1 MLSLLNTSRSHNIK
15 KKHSKKNLPVSR
27 KNLPLVNLIPGLK
40 FIETYSDCG
49 EILRI
54 ILAPKVDPEIFCGNA
69 YDPGVW
75 INVNAP
81 GLTHPGPG

>member
-1 MLSLLNTSRSHNIK
+1 MNFIVFRFSF
-15 KKHSKKNLPVSR
+15 
-27 KNLPLVNLIPGLK
+27 LVNLIPGLK